1 MSRKKKAQEELM
13 KTHVLNLNEIRDA
26 EKKDKKEKIRKMP
39 KRIVFIGIILIISG
53 FSISS
58 VLAYMNAQKRNHI
71 TYKKD
76 KSKLTCISNLNN
88 NYYKTKIHTE
98 TTYRFE
104 NGKLVESVSKV
115 TNTPDGEI
123 NYLEILKNDIVV
135 NTAYMNDI
143 YVDKK
148 NGVDYKQKMNNINE
162 LYIEFTLNYNYFKDI
177 TKQSIINNYCR
188 VPIHTNKET
197 YNDVKQKSEAT
208 GALCN

>member
-123 NYLEILKNDIVV
+123 NYLEILKNDIVI

>member
-197 YNDVKQKSEAT
+197 YNDVKQKSEST

>member
-1 MSRKKKAQEELM
+1 
-13 KTHVLNLNEIRDA
+13 
-26 EKKDKKEKIRKMP
+26 MP

-123 NYLEILKNDIVV
+123 NYLEILKNDIVI

>member
-39 KRIVFIGIILIISG
+39 KRIVLIGIILIISG

-123 NYLEILKNDIVV
+123 NYLEILKNDIVI